1 MKNIAFYIATILL
14 ISGCESC
21 GDSGTEPFNSEIKFL
36 NDRSAYE
43 NESNVDFEFTV
54 KLDTPNIDVVT
65 VDYYTEDISAI
76 EGGDYISSNGTL
88 VFSPGEVEKIISVT
102 IIVDTYLESD
112 EQFKLVLTNPTQGY
126 LKNNI
131 QEALGTIMNDDTD
144 VEINNEG
151 YTSAE
156 SYEGMELV
164 WSDEFEGTDINSSN
178 WTYDLGTGNS
188 GWGNNEL
195 QNYVQNSDN
204 SYVQNDNLF
213 LVAREMSNGQYAS
226 ARLKSQG
233 LQNLTYGRIDIR
245 AILPIGQGLWPAI
258 WMLGSNFQDVGW
270 PACGEIDIMELVG
283 SNPRRVHGTAHWG
296 ANNSVHQQN
305 GTGTSLPFPDTFA
318 DEYHVFSI
326 DWQENQ
332 IIWLLDDV
340 EFFTINS
347 SQMNGQSYPF
357 NNDFFFILN
366 IAVGGNWPGDPDE
379 STLFPVYMAIDYV
392 RVFQ

>member
-1 MKNIAFYIATILL
+1 MKNFTLCVATLL
-14 ISGCESC
+14 LFSGCDSC
-21 GDSGTEPFNSEIKFL
+21 GDPGPEPFNSEIKFL

-43 NESNVDFEFTV
+43 SESNSNFDFTI
-54 KLDTPNIDVVT
+54 KLDAPNTEVVT
-65 VDYYTEDISAI
+65 VDYYTEDLSAFA
-76 EGGDYISSNGTL
+76 EEDYIVSNGT
-88 VFSPGEVEKIISVT
+88 VMFIPGEIEKIISVE
-102 IIVDTYLESD
+102 IVIDAYLESD
-112 EQFKLVLTNPTQGY
+112 EQFKVVLSNPTQGY

-131 QEALGTIMNDDTD
+131 QEAIGTIKNDDSE
-144 VEINNEG
+144 VEITNEG
-151 YTSAE
+151 YTSAD
-156 SYEGMELV
+156 SYDGMELV
-164 WSDEFEGTDINSSN
+164 WSDEFEGTTINPSN

-195 QNYVQNSDN
+195 QNYVQTQDN
-204 SYVQNDNLF
+204 AYLQNDNLF
-213 LVAREMSNGQYAS
+213 IVAREISNGQYTS

-233 LQNLTYGRIDIR
+233 LQNFTYGRIDVR

-258 WMLGSNFQDVGW
+258 WMLGENIDNMGW
-270 PACGEIDIMELVG
+270 PACGEIDIIELVG
-283 SNPRRVHGTAHWG
+283 TNPRRVHGTAHWG

-305 GTGTSLPFPDTFA
+305 GTGISLPFPDTFA

-332 IIWLLDDV
+332 ITWLLDDV

-347 SQMNGQSYPF
+347 TQMNGQAYPF
-357 NNDFFFILN
+357 NEDFFFILN
-366 IAVGGNWPGDPDE
+366 VAVGGNWPGYPDE

>member
-76 EGGDYISSNGTL
+76 EGEDYISSNGTL

-233 LQNLTYGRIDIR
+233 LQNFTYGRIDIR

>member
-233 LQNLTYGRIDIR
+233 LQNFTYGRIDIR